1 MRMGI
6 SLQERYRMNSTCVI
20 NACNKKV
27 LVKHLCSFHY
37 YRKLRGVPLDKPFGR
52 KYSLNEHYFD
62 VIDTSSKAYLLGILL
77 TDGCVWK
84 HKLQD
89 SYYCKLMV
97 IDEELVKFL
106 KAELDTNYPIK
117 FDISKKAYSIT
128 LCSKIMFFSL
138 ENHGIIPK
146 KTFRTIYPKN
156 LNGFDGDFIRGCLD
170 GDGSIVHYKSKYPR
184 NRIIWAGTYNLL
196 SQIEKTLRE
205 NCGLKFK
212 KIYQY
217 SHKKSFVLQYQA
229 KNDIEKLTNYIYAN
243 ADNSFYLK
251 RKQNNI
257 IEGN

>member
-1 MRMGI
+1 
-6 SLQERYRMNSTCVI
+6 MNSTCVI
-20 NACNKKV
+20 NACNKEI
-27 LVKHLCSFHY
+27 LVRDLCSLHY

-62 VIDTSSKAYLLGILL
+62 GIDTPSKAYLLGILV

-84 HKLQD
+84 SRSQE
-89 SYYCKLMV
+89 SYYCKLMI

-106 KAELDTNYPIK
+106 KTELETNYPIK
-117 FDISKKAYSIT
+117 FDISKRVYSIT

-138 ENHGIIPK
+138 KNYGVVPN
-146 KTFRTIYPKN
+146 KTFYTIYPQN

-170 GDGSIVHYKSKYPR
+170 GDGFIVHYKGKYPR
-184 NRIIWAGTYNLL
+184 TRIGWAGTYNLL
-196 SQIEKTLRE
+196 FQIEKILRE
-205 NCGLKFK
+205 NCGLKSK

-229 KNDIEKLTNYIYAN
+229 KSDIEKLTNYIYAN
-243 ADNSFYLK
+243 ADDSFYLK

-257 IEGN
+257 MKV